1 MPASVVHDLELIEI
15 DEDNRM
21 RHVVEGKSGELFG
34 KPGFERAPVR
44 KVGQGIVG
52 CLPGEPLLLF
62 LERVRRNLALHRQS
76 YRVPYQ
82 KQDQYG
88 CSESVNERQD
98 DLDSPGAFSKNVRK
112 GIRPIREL
120 VVELVKSH

>member
-15 DEDNRM
+15 DEDNGM

-34 KPGFERAPVR
+34 KSGFKRASVR
-44 KVGQGIVG
+44 KVGQGIVRG
-52 CLPGEPLLLF
+52 LPGEPLLLF
-62 LERVRRNLALHRQS
+62 LERVRGDLALHRQP

-82 KQDQYG
+82 KQDQCG
-88 CSESVNERQD
+88 CSESVDERQD
-98 DLDSPGAFSKNVRK
+98 DLDCTGAFPKNVRK

-120 VVELVKSH
+120 VVEL